1 MHCCNKNGAEK
12 CIKYLTL
19 QKKDMA
25 VYDPTYSPSGGL
37 NFTPTAS
44 SPLYGGGFNQP
55 LQGGFNQGNYYLG
68 QPQSAPVSFEPS
80 PSASASAPPQSQGG
94 NPMGASPS
102 SSNPLGAALGAVQ
115 LAGGII
121 GMKQLEKQAFPE
133 YSATADLQ
141 KAKSRSGQ
149 FAQMGYSPEQRNTF
163 MQDMARIGNEDYIN
177 AINMSGGNLSR
188 ALGARRSAMRFN
200 ALNQFAQGDAAQRMS
215 NIRYDDSM
223 TDKIQRL
230 QDMNTQV
237 KLNRRMALEQAY
249 GGAIKSG
256 TENIVNSFDSGQAM
270 QMIAGMG

>member
-1 MHCCNKNGAEK
+1 LGNG
-12 CIKYLTL
+12 
-19 QKKDMA
+19 
-25 VYDPTYSPSGGL
+25 
-37 NFTPTAS
+37 
-44 SPLYGGGFNQP
+44 
-55 LQGGFNQGNYYLG
+55 
-68 QPQSAPVSFEPS
+68 
-80 PSASASAPPQSQGG
+80 
-94 NPMGASPS
+94 
-102 SSNPLGAALGAVQ
+102 NPLGAALGVVQ
-115 LAGGII
+115 TVGGII
-121 GMKQLEKQAFPE
+121 GMQQLNKQAFPE

>member
-1 MHCCNKNGAEK
+1 MV
-12 CIKYLTL
+12 T
-19 QKKDMA
+19 
-25 VYDPTYSPSGGL
+25 YDPNYMPSGGL

-55 LQGGFNQGNYYLG
+55 LQGGWNQGNYYLG
-68 QPQSAPVSFEPS
+68 QQQTSPVSFEPQAQS
-80 PSASASAPPQSQGG
+80 QAPQSQA
-94 NPMGASPS
+94 PQSQATPQ
-102 SSNPLGAALGAVQ
+102 SNPLGAQASSGNPLGSVLGAVQ
-115 LAGGII
+115 LAGGVI
-121 GMKQLEKQAFPE
+121 GMKQLNKQPFPE
-133 YSATADLQ
+133 YSATSDLQ

-149 FAQMGYSPEQRNTF
+149 LSNMGYTNAQRNVF
-163 MQDMARIGNEDYIN
+163 LQDLGRIGNEDYIN

-223 TDKIQRL
+223 TDKLQRL

-249 GGAIKSG
+249 GGAIKAG

-270 QMIAGMG
+270 KLIAGGM